1 MRSLRRGAE
10 GRVAAGELLVGP
22 FVAGGE
28 VEEGQHQ
35 FSGVAVPLS
44 LRTVPLLVRAV
55 GGHDL
60 RQRYAKHLG
69 RNLCMRGKGKAGR
82 CTVHIT
88 GLEPTMGVTLYMC
101 PSCCIQQIPLYG
113 SLVFRTKCLKP
124 IAFILYICSNN

>member
-1 MRSLRRGAE
+1 MRSLRCGAE

-69 RNLCMRGKGKAGR
+69 RNLCMRGKGNAGR
-82 CTVHIT
+82 D
-88 GLEPTMGVTLYMC
+88 
-101 PSCCIQQIPLYG
+101 
-113 SLVFRTKCLKP
+113 
-124 IAFILYICSNN
+124 FILQALSQPWELSYICAHHAASNKSPSLDP

>member
-69 RNLCMRGKGKAGR
+69 RNLCMRGKG

-88 GLEPTMGVTLYMC
+88 GLKPTMGVTLYMC
-101 PSCCIQQIPLYG
+101 PSCCIPLSG
-113 SLVFRTKCLKP
+113 SLIFRTKCLKP